1 MLTLSPLAVFH
12 SVFHRA
18 STSSHEWCTLW
29 RRTFRNIKW
38 LLVIHNIGRTHLLI
52 HSLHICLPLC
62 VHAKSLHLCPA
73 LCDPMD
79 RHFLGSS
86 VHEILQARILEW
98 VAFPLPGDLPDP
110 GIEPVS
116 CMSPALAGGF
126 FTTSATWEAHIWGSR
141 DIIQCITNYHR
152 FPTCLAIWRPNSH
165 EHPMETIFP
174 SIDWEMKKRRPVW
187 LPGYSAECPEAK
199 GRAWGRANG
208 RRPGG

>member
-38 LLVIHNIGRTHLLI
+38 LLVIHNIGRTCLFI
-52 HSLHICLPLC
+52 HSLPICLPLC

-79 RHFLGSS
+79 RHLLGSS

-116 CMSPALAGGF
+116 RMSPALAGGF
-126 FTTSATWEAHIWGSR
+126 FTTGATWEAHIHPEKT
-141 DIIQCITNYHR
+141 IIQKDPCVPMFTAALFTTARTQKQPKCPLTDEWTKKNGTYIQWNITQ
-152 FPTCLAIWRPNSH
+152 P
-165 EHPMETIFP
+165 
-174 SIDWEMKKRRPVW
+174 
-187 LPGYSAECPEAK
+187 
-199 GRAWGRANG
+199 
-208 RRPGG
+208 